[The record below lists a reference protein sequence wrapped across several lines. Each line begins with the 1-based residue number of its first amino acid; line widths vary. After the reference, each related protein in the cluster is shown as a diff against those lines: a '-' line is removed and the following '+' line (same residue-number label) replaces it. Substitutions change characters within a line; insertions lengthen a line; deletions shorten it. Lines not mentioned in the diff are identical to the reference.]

1 METARYAE
9 VIVDVAAKRV
19 DRIFHYRIPDHCRAV
34 LGKGS
39 RVVVPFGPRTIEGYV
54 VGLSDRAD
62 VKEVKDIIRVVDP
75 EPMFPPDLLELAR
88 WMAETY
94 ICPMVDALQAIMPA
108 GVKLSAGKKVRPKTV
123 RIVRPALAAAE
134 WEGIKT
140 LLARRAPKQVAA
152 VETAMARPG
161 MTTAELV
168 QAAGV
173 DAGVVRAAVQKGY
186 LLVEEQ
192 ETIRDPWQH
201 RQKAGDRSFAPDR
214 PLTPTPGQQQALDAI
229 RESLRKPAFEIF
241 LLRGVT
247 GSGKTEVYLQTI
259 SDNLALGRQAIVLVP
274 EISLTPQMVERFKAR
289 FGDRV
294 AILHSRL
301 SAGERFDEW
310 RRVKNGRVEVVV
322 GARSAIFAPFKN
334 LGLIIID
341 EEHESSYKQEDHP
354 KYHARDAAIKRAE
367 LTGSTVVLGSATP
380 ALESY
385 WRAQQGEFKL
395 ITIDDRVAGRPLPG
409 VQVVDLR
416 DEMAA
421 GNRSIFSRLLQEKIA
436 EKLARREQVILF
448 LNRRGFSTF
457 VVCRECGL
465 VMRCP
470 HCAVSLTYHAAG
482 DILQCHYCNFTRP
495 SPKTCPK
502 CGSVNIRYFGI
513 GTQRVEDEVHKL
525 FPAARVLR
533 MDVDT
538 TGRKGAHERILT
550 AFKKG
555 EADILVGT
563 QMIAKGL
570 DFPRVTLVGVI
581 TADTTLNLPDFRAAE
596 RTFQLLTQVAGRAGR
611 DERPGEV
618 IVQTYAPDHYSIKA
632 AREHDYTGFYQQEVD
647 LRRSLEYPPFSRLVR
662 IVVSATEENSVIR
675 AAGLLAEIFRDL
687 TAGQELGVTEP
698 VLGPAPA
705 PLARIRR
712 RYRWQLCL
720 RGIAPEQ
727 LVDLVK
733 KAMPRF
739 EEDYKGEGI
748 KLTIEADPQAM
759 L

>member
-1 METARYAE
+1 MEEARYAE

-19 DRIFHYRIPDHCRAV
+19 DRVFHYRIPDHCRAI
-34 LGKGS
+34 LRKGS

-62 VKEVKDIIRVVDP
+62 VEQVRDILRVVDP

-88 WMAETY
+88 WMADTY
-94 ICPMVDALQAIMPA
+94 MCPMVDALQAIMPA
-108 GVKLSAGKKVRPKTV
+108 GVKLSAARKVRPKTV
-123 RIVRPALAAAE
+123 RTVRPALTPAE
-134 WEGIKT
+134 WAARKAE
-140 LLARRAPKQVAA
+140 LARRAPKQALA
-152 VETAMARPG
+152 METALARPG
-161 MTTAELV
+161 LTVAELAG
-168 QAAGV
+168 AAGV
-173 DAGVVRAAVQKGY
+173 DAAVVRSAIQRG
-186 LLVEEQ
+186 LLVAEEE
-192 ETIRDPWQH
+192 ETGRDPWQN
-201 RQKAGDRSFAPDR
+201 RSFASDR
-214 PLTPTPGQQQALDAI
+214 PLAPTPGQQLALDAI
-229 RESLRKPAFEIF
+229 RDSLRAGAKQVF
-241 LLRGVT
+241 LLHGVT
-247 GSGKTEVYLQTI
+247 GSGKTEVYLQAI
-259 SDNLALGRQAIVLVP
+259 SGNLALGRQAIVLVP

-289 FGDRV
+289 FDDRV

-310 RRVKNGRVEVVV
+310 RKVKDGRVEVVV

-354 KYHARDAAIKRAE
+354 KYHAREAAIKRAE

-385 WRAQQGEFKL
+385 YRAELGEYKL
-395 ITIDDRVAGRPLPG
+395 ITIDGRVAGRPLPE
-409 VQVVDLR
+409 VRVVDLR
-416 DEMAA
+416 EEMTA
-421 GNRSIFSRLLQEKIA
+421 GNRSIFSRILQEKLA
-436 EKLARREQVILF
+436 EKLGRREQAILF

-457 VVCRECGL
+457 VACRECGL

-470 HCAVSLTYHAAG
+470 HCAVTLTYHAAG
-482 DILQCHYCNFTRP
+482 ERLQCHYCNHIRP

-550 AFKKG
+550 AFKRG

-570 DFPRVTLVGVI
+570 DFPRVTLVGVV
-581 TADTTLNLPDFRAAE
+581 TADTALNLPDFRAAE

-618 IVQTYAPDHYSIKA
+618 IIQTYSPDHYSIMA
-632 AREHDYTGFYQQEVD
+632 ARTHDYTGFYRGEME
-647 LRRSLEYPPFSRLVR
+647 LRQSLEYPPFSRLVR
-662 IVVSATEENSVIR
+662 IVVSGTDETKVIHASDYLEKIFR
-675 AAGLLAEIFRDL
+675 ELAAGMDL
-687 TAGQELGVTEP
+687 GIAEP

-705 PLARIRR
+705 PLARIKR

-720 RGIAPEQ
+720 KGKAPEK
-727 LVDLVK
+727 LAALVK
-733 KAMPRF
+733 QAMPRF
-739 EEDYKGEGI
+739 EDYIKGEGI
-748 KLTIEADPQAM
+748 KVSIEADPQAM

>member
-19 DRIFHYRIPDHCRAV
+19 DRIFHYRIPDHCQA
-34 LGKGS
+34 LLAKGS

-62 VKEVKDIIRVVDP
+62 VELVKDIIRVVDP

-88 WMAETY
+88 WMADTY

-108 GVKLSAGKKVRPKTV
+108 GVKLSAARKVRPKTV
-123 RIVRPALAAAE
+123 RTVRPAVTPEE
-134 WEGIKT
+134 WAQTKAK
-140 LLARRAPKQVAA
+140 LARRAPKQVLA

-161 MTTAELV
+161 LTVAALAETA
-168 QAAGV
+168 GI
-173 DAGVVRAAVQKGY
+173 DAGVVRSAILKG
-186 LLVEEQ
+186 LLVAGEE
-192 ETIRDPWQH
+192 ETARDPWQN
-201 RQKAGDRSFAPDR
+201 REFTPDR
-214 PLTPTPGQQQALDAI
+214 PLAPTPDQERVLTAI
-229 RESLRKPAFEIF
+229 RDSLQAGAQEVF
-241 LLRGVT
+241 LLHGVT
-247 GSGKTEVYLQTI
+247 GSGKTEVYLQAI

-301 SAGERFDEW
+301 SAGERYDEW
-310 RRVKNGRVEVVV
+310 RKVKNDRVEVVV
-322 GARSAIFAPFKN
+322 GARSAIFAPFKK

-354 KYHARDAAIKRAE
+354 KYHARDAALKRAA

-385 WRAQQGEFKL
+385 YRAQRGDFKL
-395 ITIDDRVAGRPLPG
+395 MTINDRVAGRSLPE
-409 VQVVDLR
+409 VRIVDLR

-436 EKLARREQVILF
+436 EKLDRREQIIMF

-470 HCAVSLTYHAAG
+470 HCAVTLTYHAAG
-482 DILQCHYCNFTRP
+482 DILQCHYCNFTRA

-513 GTQRVEDEVHKL
+513 GTQRVEDEVQKL
-525 FPAARVLR
+525 FPIARVLR

-550 AFKKG
+550 AFKNG

-570 DFPRVTLVGVI
+570 DFPRVTLVGVV
-581 TADTTLNLPDFRAAE
+581 TADTSLNLPDFRAAE
-596 RTFQLLTQVAGRAGR
+596 RTFQLMTQVAGRAGR
-611 DERPGEV
+611 DKRPGEV
-618 IVQTYAPDHYSIKA
+618 VVQTYAPDHYSIMA
-632 AREHDYTGFYQQEVD
+632 AQRHDYTGFYHREIE

-662 IVVSATEENSVIR
+662 IVVSGTDETRIIHATAYLEK
-675 AAGLLAEIFRDL
+675 IFRDL
-687 TAGQELGVTEP
+687 SAGQEMGVQEP

-705 PLARIRR
+705 PLARIKR

-720 RGIAPEQ
+720 KGMEPEK
-727 LVDLVK
+727 LVDLLK
-733 KAMPRF
+733 QAMPRF
-739 EEDYKGEGI
+739 EDYIKGEGI
-748 KLTIEADPQAM
+748 KVSIEVDPQAM